1 MRQLSIFIIFC
12 WASVSWA
19 QKGHSFELGAHYGT
33 LIKHREYINI
43 PVDQLPP
50 TLGGEINWSYQT
62 HGKRAWEALAN
73 YPEFGLI
80 LSFQD
85 FADPRLGWGLG
96 LMPQLKFP
104 FWRSGDWEIYGRLGM
119 GVAYVS
125 NYGNSFRNPDNN
137 IIGSHW
143 NNNTAFRLGLQ
154 LPLSNQWLL
163 QPSFSFTHYSNGA
176 SQFPNLGINAASLHL
191 GLRYRPQALQKE
203 DYQAPPEDYQPPKRW
218 GVGFDL
224 GLGMTEVRRT
234 ERGPKFALY
243 SAMIYGSYR
252 YASTKTLRFGLL
264 GEYHTGVEAFWLSNL
279 TLTPKEARQKAQ
291 RLLFWAGHEWLLGH
305 IGLGLQVG
313 YYITEPVVKLPYTR
327 GSIAYYPFSPL
338 KHKHT
343 PYLAVR
349 IKAHGITADFFDL
362 AIGLD
367 F

>member
-1 MRQLSIFIIFC
+1 MRQLLLFILLS
-12 WASVSWA
+12 WASISWS
-19 QKGHSFELGAHYGT
+19 QQGHSWEMGLHYGG
-33 LIKHREYINI
+33 LVKHREYINI
-43 PVDQLPP
+43 PVDRLPP
-50 TLGGEINWSYQT
+50 TLGGEINWLYQS
-62 HGKRAWEALAN
+62 HGKKDWSALAG

-85 FADPRLGWGLG
+85 FADARLGWGIG

-104 FWRSGDWEIYGRLGM
+104 FLRSGDWEIYARLGL
-119 GVAYVS
+119 GIAYVS

-143 NNNTAFRLGLQ
+143 NNNTALRLGFQ
-154 LPLSNQWLL
+154 WPLSSRLLL

-176 SQFPNLGINAASLHL
+176 SQFPNLGINAASFHL
-191 GLRYRPQALQKE
+191 GLRYRPYALQQQ
-203 DYQAPPEDYQPPKRW
+203 DYRPAPADYQPPKRW
-218 GVGFDL
+218 GFGADF

-243 SAMIYGSYR
+243 SATVYGSYR
-252 YASTKTLRFGLL
+252 YAATKSLRFGLL
-264 GEYHTGVEAFWLSNL
+264 GEYHSGVEAFWLSNL
-279 TLTPKEARQKAQ
+279 TLTAQEARQKAQ
-291 RLLFWAGHEWLLGH
+291 RLLFWAGHEWIMGN

-313 YYITEPVVKLPYTR
+313 YYITEPVVRLPYTR
-327 GSIAYYPFSPL
+327 ASIAYYPFSPL